1 MSNSFVL
8 CEEIIILLVVKNP
21 LLLFQGKTL
30 FNVRAQIGIPRVEY
44 FSLLNKNEYYPLQLY
59 ALKSQSILRV
69 PKAINNLLILG
80 PNRSCL
86 NAKLAKSP

>member
-44 FSLLNKNEYYPLQLY
+44 FSLLNKNEYYYFQLY
-59 ALKSQSILRV
+59 AMKSLSILTLS
-69 PKAINNLLILG
+69 KTINNLLILG
-80 PNRSCL
+80 QNRSWF
-86 NAKLAKSP
+86 KS